1 MVKAKNLYLSKIQ
14 LKAEL
19 ERCLNCPS
27 KPCMSAC
34 PVNCSPQ
41 EFIAQ
46 AKSGYFEQAVE
57 TISRNNPMGQTCGLI
72 CPDKFCMKACTRSHI
87 DFAVNIPKVQA
98 TILENYRQQKNDNF
112 LVSSN
117 GRKIAIIGAG
127 PAGMAAAAEL
137 GRQGYKIDIYEAS
150 NQIGGALNM
159 IPDARLPY
167 NVIEKDW
174 SFIFNREFITLH
186 LTTKIDNPANLF
198 NQGFDGVIVATGE
211 PNVVGLN
218 IPGEDCSLSYMDYL
232 RQPEKYAAAGK
243 VAVIGGGNVAADC
256 ALTAVEN
263 GASHVE
269 MFVRRRLSDMRI
281 SQQEHLELLKNEINI
296 SALSS
301 PEKIEKNEDGL
312 SLSIRRN
319 HMLNGELRPLPG
331 AVIELTG
338 FDLVIT
344 AIGSRADAKI
354 NDNRIIYAG
363 DCKHGGS
370 TIVEALASG
379 RDAARLLD
387 DRLSLAAE

>member
-19 ERCLNCPS
+19 NRCLNCPS

-46 AKSGYFEQAVE
+46 AKSGHFEQAVE

-87 DFAVNIPKVQA
+87 DFSVNIPKVQA
-98 TILENYRQQKNDNF
+98 TILENYRHRKNDNF
-112 LVSSN
+112 LITPN
-117 GRKIAIIGAG
+117 GRRIAVIGAG
-127 PAGMAAAAEL
+127 PAGMSAAAEL
-137 GRQGYKIDIYEAS
+137 GQQGYKIDIYEAS
-150 NQIGGALNM
+150 DKIGGALNM

-167 NVIEKDW
+167 EVIEKDW
-174 SFIFNREFITLH
+174 SFIFNHDYISLH
-186 LTTKIDNPANLF
+186 LTTKIDNPTDLF

-211 PNVVGLN
+211 PNVVDLK
-218 IPGEDCSLSYMDYL
+218 ISGEEYSLSYMDYL
-232 RQPEKYAAAGK
+232 RQPENYATSGK
-243 VAVIGGGNVAADC
+243 VAIIGGGNVAADC
-256 ALTAVEN
+256 ALTAAEN

-281 SQQEHLELLKNEINI
+281 SQQEYLELLKHEINI

-301 PEKIEKNEDGL
+301 PEKIEKGEGGL
-312 SLSIRRN
+312 SLCVRRN
-319 HMLNGELRPLPG
+319 HMLNGELHPLPG
-331 AVIELTG
+331 AVIELSG
-338 FDLVIT
+338 FDLIIT

-387 DRLSLAAE
+387 NRLALAAE